1 MGPNGYYD
9 GGSRV
14 PYRAG
19 MQAPCGLMPF
29 YANSSASWMPYNWGP
44 DGEYCYLLNHTAP
57 ALPTNPAHNTTDP
70 ILCVCQNYNLCG
82 CDNTGDSYQIPS
94 TVKYSIIN
102 GTEYAIVNGTLENG
116 TTAPAQSSAE
126 SLGVSVE
133 APLLSVIACALLLVW
148 PTFCWTE

>member
-19 MQAPCGLMPF
+19 MKAPCGLMPF
-29 YANSSASWMPYNWGP
+29 YANSSAMPYNWGP

-82 CDNTGDSYQIPS
+82 CDNTGGSYQIPS